1 MAKVYR
7 YRIEYLDESTEQMRA
22 ERGIII
28 ASTFSE
34 AVFSLEEYYGAKNIE
49 SISELISFD
58 IDKNYVVTEHT
69 LEEIGYKLIVRE
81 DS

>member
-1 MAKVYR
+1 MTKVYR
-7 YRIEYLDESTEQMRA
+7 YRIEYLDENTEQICT

-28 ASTFSE
+28 GLTFSE
-34 AVFSLEEYYGAKNIE
+34 AVISLEEYYGEKNIE
-49 SISELISFD
+49 SISELICFD

-69 LEEIGYKLIVRE
+69 LEEIGYKLVVRE

>member
-1 MAKVYR
+1 MTKVYR

-28 ASTFSE
+28 AFTFSE
-34 AVFSLEEYYGAKNIE
+34 AVLSLEEYYGAENIE

-58 IDKNYVVTEHT
+58 IDTNYVVTEHT

>member
-1 MAKVYR
+1 MTKVYR
-7 YRIEYLDESTEQMRA
+7 YRIEYLDENTEQMRA

-28 ASTFSE
+28 GHTFSE
-34 AVFSLEEYYGAKNIE
+34 AVISLEEYYGEENIE
-49 SISELISFD
+49 SISELICFD

-69 LEEIGYKLIVRE
+69 LEEIGYKLVVRE

>member
-1 MAKVYR
+1 MTKVYR
-7 YRIEYLDESTEQMRA
+7 YRIEYLDENTEQMRA
-22 ERGIII
+22 ECGIII
-28 ASTFSE
+28 GHTFSE
-34 AVFSLEEYYGAKNIE
+34 AVISLEEYYGEENIE

-58 IDKNYVVTEHT
+58 IDKNYIVTEYT

>member
-1 MAKVYR
+1 MTKVYR
-7 YRIEYLDESTEQMRA
+7 YHIEYLDENTEQMRS

-28 ASTFSE
+28 GYTFSE
-34 AVFSLEEYYGAKNIE
+34 AVISLEEYYGEENIE

>member
-1 MAKVYR
+1 MTKVYR
-7 YRIEYLDESTEQMRA
+7 YRIEYLDESTEQICV

-28 ASTFSE
+28 GLTFSE
-34 AVFSLEEYYGAKNIE
+34 AVISLEEYYGEKNIE
-49 SISELISFD
+49 SISELICFD

>member
-1 MAKVYR
+1 MTKVYR
-7 YRIEYLDESTEQMRA
+7 YHIEYLDENTEQICA

-28 ASTFSE
+28 GLTFSE
-34 AVFSLEEYYGAKNIE
+34 AVISLEEYYGEKNIA
-49 SISELISFD
+49 SIGELICFD

-69 LEEIGYKLIVRE
+69 LEEIGYKLVVRE